1 MSAAVVRWS
10 RGQVTSKIEQCWPEV
25 LVGFRDVSIKF
36 IDLRFDLFDLRAEVL
51 TLDSILVRGD
61 DVAHKLVMDI
71 VNELPRKLLM
81 DNDRLMKSSE
91 VDKKSDLDQNDDRG
105 MTQAAEL
112 TSEQIH
118 RFQDIGVFDIESR
131 QAHIPQS

>member
-1 MSAAVVRWS
+1 
-10 RGQVTSKIEQCWPEV
+10 V
-25 LVGFRDVSIKF
+25 LVGFRDVSTKF

-51 TLDSILVRGD
+51 TLDSMPVHGD
-61 DVAHKLVMDI
+61 DVAHKLVTNI
-71 VNELPRKLLM
+71 VNEPPKKLFM
-81 DNDRLMKSSE
+81 DNDQLMKSSE
-91 VDKKSDLDQNDDRG
+91 VDKKSDLDQNDDHG

-131 QAHIPQS
+131 QAHISQS